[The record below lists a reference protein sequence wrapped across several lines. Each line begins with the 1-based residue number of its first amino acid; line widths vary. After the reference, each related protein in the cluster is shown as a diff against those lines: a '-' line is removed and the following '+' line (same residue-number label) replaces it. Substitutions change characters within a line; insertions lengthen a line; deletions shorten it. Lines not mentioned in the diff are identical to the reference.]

1 MRPKSL
7 LLLALA
13 LGCGL
18 VASIGISQVMDR
30 KPQATLE
37 STSIYVAKHNINL
50 GDPIDQ
56 EMISLEEWPKDK
68 VPRGALSKLEE
79 IEGRR
84 PRTAIIEG
92 EPILEGKL
100 LAAGQVAD
108 PISAIPKGMRLKT
121 ISVDAEKSAGGLLR
135 PGDRVDVQLF
145 VKKDQ
150 RIGVDTA
157 KSKIILQN
165 IRVFAVDQTVQR
177 STDGGEERTIA
188 KTVSLMLTP
197 KQASELTLAE
207 QVGELSLIPR
217 NPDDEEVADWNEI
230 KIEDLLSSNSDS
242 ANSRGK
248 EQGLDGANKQPDT
261 GSLVG
266 IPIGMPLKPPF
277 RMEIIEAQNFRE
289 VLFDADTGKPIRER
303 HEPTLPGPTVGSS
316 QSPTLPTSTNQSEIS
331 GEAEKALENFPIEF
345 GTTN

>member
-30 KPQATLE
+30 KPQVTLE
-37 STSIYVAKHNINL
+37 TASIYVAKHNINL
-50 GDPIDQ
+50 GDPINK
-56 EMISLEEWPKDK
+56 EMVSLEEWPKDK
-68 VPRGALSKLEE
+68 VPRGAISNLEE
-79 IEGRR
+79 LENRR
-84 PRTAIIEG
+84 PRTPIIEG
-92 EPILEGKL
+92 EPILEAKL
-100 LAAGQVAD
+100 LAPGQVSD
-108 PISAIPKGMRLKT
+108 PIGAIPKGMRLKT

-135 PGDRVDVQLF
+135 PGDRVDVQIF
-145 VKKDQ
+145 VRKDQ
-150 RIGVDTA
+150 RTGIETA

-177 STDGGEERTIA
+177 STDGADERTIA

-207 QVGELSLIPR
+207 QIGEITLIPR

-230 KIEDLLSSNSDS
+230 KIEDLLASGNSDS
-242 ANSRGK
+242 ANSREK
-248 EQGLDGANKQPDT
+248 EQGVDGDKQPDT
-261 GSLVG
+261 GSLASA
-266 IPIGMPLKPPF
+266 IPAALSLKPPF

-289 VLFDADTGKPIRER
+289 ALFDAETGKPIRQH

-316 QSPTLPTSTNQSEIS
+316 QSPTSPTQSEIS
-331 GEAEKALENFPIEF
+331 GEAEKALEDFPIDF
-345 GTTN
+345 DTN